1 MSRKSI
7 TLRCLAEGAMIA
19 AMYTALTLVIPAASF
34 GMSQFRVAEILTIL
48 PIFTVSAIPGLT
60 VGCMISNIIGLSI
73 GANLAG
79 TWDILFGPL
88 ATLIA
93 ALLTY
98 YLRKIKWAGLPIL
111 STLPP
116 VLINAAVIGLE
127 LTLVLFTFTWKNYAI
142 AFFSVGIGQLAA
154 CTVCGLLLFV
164 MLNRTGAARHIFT
177 RK

>member
-1 MSRKSI
+1 MSRKSN
-7 TLRCLAEGAMIA
+7 TLRCLAEGGMIA

-34 GMSQFRVAEILTIL
+34 GLTQFRVAEILTIL
-48 PIFTVSAIPGLT
+48 PIFSPAAIPGLT

-79 TWDILFGPL
+79 AWDILFGSL

-93 ALLTY
+93 GLLTY
-98 YLRKIKWAGLPIL
+98 YLRNIRLAGLPIL

-127 LTLVLFTFTWKNYAI
+127 LTLALFTFSWKNYAI
-142 AFFSVGIGQLAA
+142 AFFNVGIGQLAA
-154 CTVCGLLLFV
+154 CTVCGLVLFV
-164 MLNRTGAARHIFT
+164 MLNRTGAARHIFN

>member
-7 TLRCLAEGAMIA
+7 TLRCLAEGAMVA

-34 GMSQFRVAEILTIL
+34 GLTQFRVAEILTIL
-48 PIFTVSAIPGLT
+48 PIFTPAAIPGLT
-60 VGCMISNIIGLSI
+60 VGCMVSNIIGLSI

-79 TWDILFGPL
+79 IWDVIFGPL
-88 ATLIA
+88 ATLTA

-98 YLRKIKWAGLPIL
+98 YLRKIRWAGLPIL

-127 LTLVLFTFTWKNYAI
+127 LTLVLLTFSWRNYAI
-142 AFFSVGIGQLAA
+142 AFLSVGIGQLVA
-154 CTVCGLLLFV
+154 CAFCGLILFV